1 MDSTRPNAVTTRK
14 LTAFI
19 IGFAMMVTLIVLNDD
34 GYIRVIDDLNLV
46 FHEAGHLIF
55 GIFGY
60 TPGLW
65 GGTLGQLL
73 MPLICAGVFLW
84 RRWYVSVAVILLW
97 FFQNFF
103 NIAVYAGDARAQV
116 LPLLGGG
123 KHDWATILTG
133 MNAMHLDTSI
143 ATGLR
148 AAGWT
153 GLALTLAWIIFLW
166 LRDRRVSIKHQGK
179 Y

>member
-1 MDSTRPNAVTTRK
+1 MDSPRPDAVTTRK
-14 LTAFI
+14 LIAFI
-19 IGFAMMVTLIVLNDD
+19 IGLAVIVTLILLNSD
-34 GYIRVIDDLNLV
+34 GYIRIIDDLNLV
-46 FHEAGHLIF
+46 FHEAGHVIF
-55 GIFGY
+55 GIFGS

-84 RRWYVSVAVILLW
+84 RRSYVSVAVIFLW
-97 FFQNFF
+97 LFENFF
-103 NIAVYAGDARAQV
+103 NIAMYVGDARVQR

-148 AAGWT
+148 IAGWT
-153 GLALTLAWIIFLW
+153 GLALTLAWILFLCW
-166 LRDRRVSIKHQGK
+166 RDRKLSTV
-179 Y
+179 